1 MNDAV
6 KKDNRSKLSENQEVD
21 SSDDDED
28 PEDRPAEINNIQGG
42 NRTKTPRT
50 KAPHKEI
57 IIESYCIFSSPDTKG
72 HVSYCH
78 HLASVVR
85 P

>member
-6 KKDNRSKLSENQEVD
+6 KEDDRSKLSENQEVD

-28 PEDRPAEINNIQGG
+28 PEDRPVEINNIQGG
-42 NRTKTPRT
+42 NRTK
-50 KAPHKEI
+50 APHNEI

-78 HLASVVR
+78 HLAFVVR
-85 P
+85 L

>member
-6 KKDNRSKLSENQEVD
+6 KEDNRSKLSENQEVD

-42 NRTKTPRT
+42 SRTKTPWT
-50 KAPHKEI
+50 KAPHNDSKEWKTAVNT
-57 IIESYCIFSSPDTKG
+57 SRLFY
-72 HVSYCH
+72 
-78 HLASVVR
+78 
-85 P
+85 